1 MFVSP
6 ACVVGAAKYLL
17 IYDWNFNI
25 WPTSN
30 QNIQYLLVSSKKM
43 LQILA
48 NSALKYFQ
56 LLIHRKASKQAE
68 TLRLKMLDHFAI
80 LFKSEIALN

>member
-25 WPTSN
+25 WPTFN
-30 QNIQYLLVSSKKM
+30 QNSQYKKM

-48 NSALKYFQ
+48 NL
-56 LLIHRKASKQAE
+56 
-68 TLRLKMLDHFAI
+68 
-80 LFKSEIALN
+80 

>member
-1 MFVSP
+1 MFVCP
-6 ACVVGAAKYLL
+6 AWAVGAAKYLL

-48 NSALKYFQ
+48 NLRRKPYPALKYFQ
-56 LLIHRKASKQAE
+56 LLIHKTYCPLSSK
-68 TLRLKMLDHFAI
+68 
-80 LFKSEIALN
+80 